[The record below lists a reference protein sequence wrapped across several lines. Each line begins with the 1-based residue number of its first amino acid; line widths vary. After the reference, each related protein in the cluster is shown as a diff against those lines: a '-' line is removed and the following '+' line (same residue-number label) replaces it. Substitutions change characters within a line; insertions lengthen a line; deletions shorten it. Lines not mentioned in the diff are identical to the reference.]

1 MLIRR
6 SIGSTASTPST
17 ENSAQRMKVAAIVVS
32 IARWSRSM
40 SFAPKAWLIA
50 TPAPTEK
57 PLKKKT
63 IMFVIIVVEPMAAR
77 ACLLTKLPTITEST
91 VL

>member
-1 MLIRR
+1 M
-6 SIGSTASTPST
+6 
-17 ENSAQRMKVAAIVVS
+17 VVS
-32 IARWSRSM
+32 IARWSFSI
-40 SFAPKAWLIA
+40 SCAPKYCPIV
-50 TPAPTEK
+50 TPAPIEK

-63 IMFVIIVVEPMAAR
+63 AMFTIIVVEPMAAR